1 MKIETDAIQDG
12 LLRVP
17 GFAQVTYAQ
26 DLALPV
32 GIGGRKRELFINAS
46 RFVSQLGTINGVLY
60 DCRMTRGKFTALGAE
75 ASFRMFVPG
84 FMLSR
89 FNRIVNL
96 FVLDYD

>member
-1 MKIETDAIQDG
+1 MIRISSDKDKA
-12 LLRVP
+12 L
-17 GFAQVTYAQ
+17 YAT
-26 DLALPV
+26 LA
-32 GIGGRKRELFINAS
+32 
-46 RFVSQLGTINGVLY
+46 
-60 DCRMTRGKFTALGAE
+60 GKFTALGAE